1 MPRIAIGIPVFN
13 EDRYIAKTLE
23 SVLSQF
29 DDYSDLDVFISDNG
43 SSDNSVREIEATLD
57 SFGGRSSAIRLSK
70 QATNLGVWFN
80 FWHVYEAT
88 DSEYFLWIGAH
99 DQISKGYVSRGM
111 GPLERSPEIA
121 MFCGKHQAITSNGQV
136 MEQAVE
142 YDFSQPNPAER
153 YLRSIASLEN
163 CYILQSIF
171 RRSVLEG
178 LDYEMEVPSFDH
190 VIISRM
196 LWSGR
201 LIQSPECSY
210 LRRYFQAENRQ
221 EKAQSGRYVN
231 ANNNIQFFEAYLSD
245 LEKLAMDLPSN
256 VRNAVVHQ
264 ASAMLIKRFG
274 IPFIQAEK

>member
-1 MPRIAIGIPVFN
+1 M
-13 EDRYIAKTLE
+13 
-23 SVLSQF
+23 
-29 DDYSDLDVFISDNG
+29 
-43 SSDNSVREIEATLD
+43 
-57 SFGGRSSAIRLSK
+57 
-70 QATNLGVWFN
+70 
-80 FWHVYEAT
+80 
-88 DSEYFLWIGAH
+88 
-99 DQISKGYVSRGM
+99 
-111 GPLERSPEIA
+111 
-121 MFCGKHQAITSNGQV
+121 
-136 MEQAVE
+136 
-142 YDFSQPNPAER
+142 
-153 YLRSIASLEN
+153 
-163 CYILQSIF
+163 
-171 RRSVLEG
+171 LEG
-178 LDYEMEVPSFDH
+178 LDHEMEVPSFDH

-264 ASAMLIKRFG
+264 ASALLIKRFG